1 VPETSKSYV
10 ADATAT
16 ISEVAFSTNGAV
28 EFFVQFADLDNANF
42 KLIIEKGLKVIPVA
56 SREILRIKLN
66 GQTVCRPTR
75 LCPSHKVAQGQT
87 LCSGDPI
94 THWSWIS
101 DGLPQ
106 SGLGS
111 PANASS
117 AVKWSRTRALESAT
131 KRINLAYICVPQ
143 NVARYTLTRSVSS
156 RSSLHAVGCRRT
168 DYQVDVGIW
177 HIALIC
183 SAAEFDGYRSH
194 HRHQASRT
202 KHVAV

>member
-28 EFFVQFADLDNANF
+28 GFFVQFADLDNANF

-87 LCSGDPI
+87 LVVR
-94 THWSWIS
+94 
-101 DGLPQ
+101 
-106 SGLGS
+106 
-111 PANASS
+111 A
-117 AVKWSRTRALESAT
+117 TR
-131 KRINLAYICVPQ
+131 
-143 NVARYTLTRSVSS
+143 
-156 RSSLHAVGCRRT
+156 
-168 DYQVDVGIW
+168 
-177 HIALIC
+177 
-183 SAAEFDGYRSH
+183 
-194 HRHQASRT
+194 
-202 KHVAV
+202 